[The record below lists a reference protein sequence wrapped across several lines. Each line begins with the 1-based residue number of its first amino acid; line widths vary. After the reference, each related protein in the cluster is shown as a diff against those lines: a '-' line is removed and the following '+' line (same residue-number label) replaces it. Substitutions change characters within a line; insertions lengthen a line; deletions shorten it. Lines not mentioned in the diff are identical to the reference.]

1 MTAAT
6 LDANTPPRSLD
17 DIAVF
22 LPHVAREALQ
32 QAVKLLSQAD
42 LDLNVYIG
50 KLLTV
55 GESLIERG
63 LDTTIDAS
71 EALIERLY
79 QAGVMERL
87 GNLNAFLR
95 DGAEIGIQVS
105 LNTLKALEPSDVA
118 IILGIVL
125 VAWLAPNLLL
135 SNSAEFLAMGSTL
148 LTKLWNLP

>member
-6 LDANTPPRSLD
+6 LDETRHQRSID
-17 DIAVF
+17 DIAIF

-32 QAVKLLSQAD
+32 QAVKLLGQAD
-42 LDLNVYIG
+42 LDLNAYIS

-55 GESLIERG
+55 GEALIERG

-118 IILGIVL
+118 ILLGIVL

-135 SNSAEFLAMGSTL
+135 LNSSEFLAIGSTL
-148 LTKLWNLP
+148 LAKLWNLP